1 MIPITLSFVVLVMLL
16 LAYVFSVGARF
27 LGLPRV
33 VGQITAGFILGLPI
47 IQPILFT
54 PENGGFFTFLAEIGI
69 LLLFFF
75 TGLEIDVSTFRKN
88 AKESLSISFFNT
100 LFSLAGGY
108 FFSFYVLGY
117 THLVSLLIGI
127 SLSVSSQAISL
138 DILEETKLLKS
149 RIGKLIIST
158 GTIDDLFELFLISI
172 LLVIFHVAIEK
183 TTLSSFFLQ
192 LFLFLIIV
200 LAFKWWF
207 VPFALRVFE
216 QEKSRSYLFMGAFII
231 VLLMASLSE
240 MLGVSSLIGA
250 FLAGVLIRYTLLSG
264 KKHRVWEEHEI
275 ARSVHTLA
283 FGFLIPLF
291 FVWVGVNTQIVA
303 IFEQTY
309 ALVPLLLID
318 IVGTL
323 LGTLIGVKLI
333 SGSWKDG
340 YTLGW
345 GVIPKGDT
353 ELIIATLALRG
364 GLIDTK
370 IFTLIV
376 LIAFLSTV
384 IAPVMFKYSL
394 RKVHG

>member
-33 VGQITAGFILGLPI
+33 VGQITAGFVLGLPF

-54 PENGGFFTFLAEIGI
+54 PENGGFFSFLAEIGI

-75 TGLEIDVSTFRKN
+75 TGLEIDLSTFRKN
-88 AKESLSISFFNT
+88 ARESLSISFFNT

-108 FFSFYVLGY
+108 FFSLYVLGY
-117 THLVSLLIGI
+117 SHLVSLLIGI

-138 DILEETKLLKS
+138 DILEEAKLLKS

-158 GTIDDLFELFLISI
+158 GTIDDIFELFLISI
-172 LLVIFHVAIEK
+172 LLVVFHVAVEK
-183 TTLSSFFLQ
+183 TTLGGFFFRLL
-192 LFLFLIIV
+192 LFLVIV

-216 QEKSRSYLFMGAFII
+216 REKSRSYLFMGAFII
-231 VLLMASLSE
+231 VLLMAYLSE

-250 FLAGVLIRYTLLSG
+250 FLAGVLIRYTLLGG
-264 KKHRVWEEHEI
+264 KNHRVWEEHEI

-309 ALVPLLLID
+309 ALVLLFLID
-318 IVGTL
+318 I
-323 LGTLIGVKLI
+323 LGTLIGTIIGVRLFN
-333 SGSWKDG
+333 GSWNEG

-364 GLIDTK
+364 GLIDSK
-370 IFTLIV
+370 VFTLIV
-376 LIAFLSTV
+376 LIAFLSTLV
-384 IAPVMFKYSL
+384 APVMFKYSL
-394 RKVHG
+394 RKVRA

>member
-1 MIPITLSFVVLVMLL
+1 VIPITVSFVVLVMLL
-16 LAYVFSVGARF
+16 LAYVFSVAARF

-33 VGQITAGFILGLPI
+33 VGQITAGFVLGLPF

-54 PENGGFFTFLAEIGI
+54 PENGGFFSFLAEIGI

-88 AKESLSISFFNT
+88 AKESLYISFFNT
-100 LFSLAGGY
+100 LLSLAGGY
-108 FFSFYVLGY
+108 FFSFYILGY
-117 THLVSLLIGI
+117 SSLVSLLIGI

-172 LLVIFHVAIEK
+172 LLVLFQVTVEK
-183 TTLSSFFLQ
+183 TTLGFFFLH
-192 LFLFLIIV
+192 LFLFLGIV

-264 KKHRVWEEHEI
+264 KNRRVWEEHEI

-309 ALVPLLLID
+309 ALVPLFLID
-318 IVGTL
+318 VFGTL
-323 LGTLIGVKLI
+323 LGTVIGVRLIG
-333 SGSWKDG
+333 GSWSEG

-353 ELIIATLALRG
+353 ELIIASLALRG

-384 IAPVMFKYSL
+384 IAPIMFKYNL